1 MKISLTRKAR
11 TKTRKQKDHALN
23 ILLLKIAIIIFT
35 TAVIVYFL
43 PRTSGFNYSY
53 ELNQPWHY
61 GTMIST
67 QKFNIQ
73 MSDSTLELKHD
84 SIARSFMPY
93 FNRNTDTENIVR
105 NRLEALECG
114 HHMKQHIIEMFDSV
128 YQHGVMGRADYDS
141 LKAVGTTHIRIIQ
154 DNHASVV
161 PIEQVITLHEA
172 YRFIVHHD
180 EQAYPASEISRLN
193 INAILTENL
202 QYEPMKSGEELRGE
216 YNAVTSDM
224 GFVRVNEKIVDRGEL
239 VTEEIYQKLK
249 SYEAVLK
256 KQQNDSETS
265 AMLIWG
271 QVAIVAFIISM
282 MIAYLSVFRPDYLEN
297 KRCAILLFSLVTL
310 FSVIASWM
318 VTRHILHVFILPCC
332 MAPIIIRVFMDSRT
346 ALTFHVCMVLVISL
360 ALTNQYEFI
369 IFQIITGFMVIL
381 NLRELNQRSQI
392 IHTAIIATVT
402 YCAVYTAY
410 EFAAGAV
417 VSDLD
422 RRIFIYFCIN
432 GLLLLFTYPL
442 FWVMEKVFGFISDVT
457 LIELSNIN
465 NPLLQKMSEE
475 APGTF
480 QHSMQV
486 ANLASEVAK
495 RIGANPQL
503 VRTGA
508 LYHDIGKLERPVFF
522 TENQAG
528 SNPHKYLSPTKSAE
542 VIISHVTNGLALA
555 EKNNLPE
562 QIKGF
567 IRTHHGLGKTKY
579 FLITYKNEHP
589 DEEVDESKF
598 QYPGPNPQTKEQAI
612 LMMADAV
619 EAASRSLKEYTEEAI
634 SNMVETIVDGQVK
647 EGFLKECPITFKDI
661 TDAKEIFKERLKTI
675 YHTRISYPELNK
687 NTGTDNKKAANQ
699 LH

>member
-1 MKISLTRKAR
+1 MKFPL
-11 TKTRKQKDHALN
+11 KQKAKTKSQKQKGHALN
-23 ILLLKIAIIIFT
+23 ILLLKIAIVIFT

-73 MSDSTLELKHD
+73 MSDSTLELKRD
-84 SIARSFMPY
+84 SIARYFMPY
-93 FNRNTDTENIVR
+93 FNRDGNAEAAAKS
-105 NRLEALECG
+105 RLESLDCSQSLKKHVA
-114 HHMKQHIIEMFDSV
+114 EMFDSV
-128 YQHGVMGRADYDS
+128 YQHGVMQSTDYDS
-141 LKAVGTTHIRIIQ
+141 LKAIGTSYIRIIQ
-154 DNHASVV
+154 DNHATLI
-161 PIEQVITLHEA
+161 PIDQVLTLHDA
-172 YRFIVHHD
+172 YHFIVHHD
-180 EQAYPASEISRLN
+180 ENGFPPSEISKLN
-193 INAILTENL
+193 INTILTENL
-202 QYEPMKSGEELRGE
+202 QYESMKSQEELESE
-216 YNAVTSDM
+216 YDAITSNI

-249 SYEAVLK
+249 SYEAVME
-256 KQQNDSETS
+256 KQQNESSTS
-265 AMLIWG
+265 AILIWG
-271 QVAIVAFIISM
+271 QAAIVAFIIG
-282 MIAYLSVFRPDYLEN
+282 ILITYLSVFRHDYIEN
-297 KRCAILLFSLVTL
+297 TRCAVLLFSLITL
-310 FSVIASWM
+310 FCVIASLM
-318 VTRHILHVFILPCC
+318 VARHFFHVFIIPCC
-332 MAPIIIRVFMDSRT
+332 MVPIIIRVFMDSRT
-346 ALTFHVCMVLVISL
+346 ALTFHVCMVLLMSL
-360 ALTNQYEFI
+360 ALTNPYEFI
-369 IFQIITGFMVIL
+369 FFQMTAGFMVIL

-402 YCAVYTAY
+402 YCAVYTAF

-422 RRIFIYFCIN
+422 RRIYIYFCVN
-432 GLLLLFTYPL
+432 GLLLLFIYPL

-457 LIELSNIN
+457 LVELSNIN
-465 NPLLQKMSEE
+465 NTLLQKMSEE

-495 RIGANPQL
+495 KIGANPQL

-528 SNPHKYLSPTKSAE
+528 GNPHNHLNPKKSAE
-542 VIISHVTNGLALA
+542 VIISHVTNGLMLA
-555 EKNNLPE
+555 EKYNLPE

-589 DEEVDESKF
+589 DEEVDESLF

-619 EAASRSLKEYTEEAI
+619 EAASRSLKEYTEETI
-634 SNMVETIVDGQVK
+634 SNMVDNIVDGQLN
-647 EGFLKECPITFKDI
+647 EGFLRECPITFKDI
-661 TDAKEIFKERLKTI
+661 ADAKEIFKERLKTI

-687 NTGTDNKKAANQ
+687 NAGASNKKADN
-699 LH
+699 

>member
-1 MKISLTRKAR
+1 MKLSMTHKAK
-11 TKTRKQKDHALN
+11 TKIRKQKDHALN
-23 ILLLKIAIIIFT
+23 ILLLKIAIITVT
-35 TAVIVYFL
+35 TAIIVYFL

-73 MSDSTLELKHD
+73 MSDSTLTTKRD

-93 FNRNTDTENIVR
+93 FKRDLNAENAAKEVV
-105 NRLEALECG
+105 NSMDCDKRLKKHVISLL
-114 HHMKQHIIEMFDSV
+114 DSV
-128 YQHGVMGRADYDS
+128 YQRGIMNVTDYDS
-141 LKAVGTTHIRIIQ
+141 LKNIGTNYIRIIQ
-154 DNHASVV
+154 GNEAVAV
-161 PIEQVITLHEA
+161 PLSQIMSQHEA
-172 YRFIVHHD
+172 YHFIVHHD
-180 EQAYPASEISRLN
+180 ELAFPPSDISKLN
-193 INAILTENL
+193 INTVLNENL
-202 QYEPMKSGEELRGE
+202 SYEPMKSQEELQSE
-216 YNAVTSDM
+216 YNAMTSSL

-249 SYEAVLK
+249 SYEAVID
-256 KQQNDSETS
+256 KQQEDTETS
-265 AMLIWG
+265 SILLWG
-271 QVAIVAFIISM
+271 QIAIVAFIISLL
-282 MIAYLSVFRPDYLEN
+282 IAYLSVFRIDYLEN
-297 KRCAILLFSLVTL
+297 SQCAILLFSLVAIFCVAAYL
-310 FSVIASWM
+310 M
-318 VTRHILHVFILPCC
+318 VSHHFFHVFIIPCC
-332 MAPIIIRVFMDSRT
+332 MVPIIIRVFMDSRT
-346 ALTFHVCMVLVISL
+346 AFTFHVGMVLLISL
-360 ALTNQYEFI
+360 ALSSPYEFI
-369 IFQIITGFMVIL
+369 LFQIIAGLMVIL
-381 NLRELNQRSQI
+381 NLRELSQRSQI
-392 IHTAIIATVT
+392 IHTALIATMT

-410 EFAAGAV
+410 EFAAGAGIN
-417 VSDLD
+417 DLD
-422 RRIFIYFCIN
+422 RRIYIYFCIN

-442 FWVMEKVFGFISDVT
+442 FWIMERVFGFISDVT

-495 RIGANPQL
+495 KIGANPQL

-528 SNPHKYLSPTKSAE
+528 GNPHKHLSPIKSAE

-555 EKNNLPE
+555 EKYHLPE

-567 IRTHHGLGKTKY
+567 IRTHHGTGKTKY

-589 DEEVDESKF
+589 DEDVDESLF
-598 QYPGPNPQTKEQAI
+598 QYPGPNPQTKEEAI

-619 EAASRSLKEYTEEAI
+619 EATSRSLKEYTEETI
-634 SNMVETIVDGQVK
+634 SNMVDSIVDGQVK
-647 EGFLKECPITFKDI
+647 DGFFTNCPITFRDI
-661 TDAKEIFKERLKTI
+661 SDAKEVFKERLKTI

-687 NTGTDNKKAANQ
+687 NVEQSNKKPNN
-699 LH
+699 